1 MKVIYF
7 SHCFKQTIRLK
18 HPFVSEIKCTETYL
32 NWFPKQNIE
41 FDLNSIKIKQY
52 GIACNDLVSEKFQLI
67 QENTNFFD

>member
-1 MKVIYF
+1 MKIK
-7 SHCFKQTIRLK
+7 CFCSLK
-18 HPFVSEIKCTETYL
+18 RPFVSEIKCTETYL
-32 NWFPKQNIE
+32 NWFPKQNKE